1 MQFPQSQCCNNS
13 YLPPYNGSY
22 SGCGNQYPIVPG
34 GNPALQT
41 WNGQNFV
48 VADGSNTSPISLP
61 FIQQAPSS
69 DISLKIGLKSN
80 GDLAAY
86 SSVSSKY
93 GSFYDTTNQV
103 SAGTT
108 SANLININSTSTA
121 NGVSLDNN
129 SKIVISTAGA
139 YYVNILGQFKFTG
152 GGSGGSITVWH
163 TVNGVQ
169 IPDSSY
175 TFYLPTNNNYEVLA
189 NVEFISDFNA
199 GDYIQF
205 YWWSNTSPA
214 ANVGLRY
221 TAAGSNPTRP
231 ASPSVNVVVS
241 QLNQSF

>member
-34 GNPALQT
+34 ANPALQT

-69 DISLKIGLKSN
+69 DISLKVGLKSN

-86 SSVSSKY
+86 SSISSNY
-93 GSFYDTTNQV
+93 GEFYDTTNQV

-108 SANLININSTSTA
+108 SANLINVNSTFVA
-121 NGVSLDNN
+121 NGISLGGNG
-129 SKIVISTAGA
+129 KIVFSNAGA
-139 YYVNILGQFKFTG
+139 YLVNLLGQFKFLG
-152 GGSGGSITVWH
+152 GGSGGNITVWH
-163 TVNGVQ
+163 TINGVQ
-169 IPDSSY
+169 ITDSSY
-175 TFYLPTNNNYEVLA
+175 TFFLPTSNNYEVLA
-189 NVEFISDFNA
+189 NIEFISNFNA

-214 ANVGLRY
+214 ANVALRT
-221 TAAGSNPTRP
+221 TAAGTNPTRP
-231 ASPSVNVVVS
+231 ASPSVNVSIS
-241 QLNQSF
+241 QLNQLF